1 MDGQVTK
8 EEIVEIVTG
17 FLLNSPPG
25 EFMEVVTDVRGLL
38 SDESII
44 NDSAPSTFK
53 EYNTDQ
59 MLQVQSPGGN
69 HKVLIS
75 KTGEVSPGE
84 YLDPRGN
91 QIVLFD
97 HIRQEV
103 TGSRAIS
110 GELDS
115 QVEPFRSAFDDAAV
129 HYVSEHY
136 LNGTTTVYGKKDGR
150 NFVVTVCISSAKFNP
165 NNFWNGRWRSVWA
178 CKFAPGGG
186 QVEVSGRL
194 RVNVH
199 YYEDG
204 NVQLNTETPKAFTVN
219 ASGDPKGCADAV
231 VKAIEKCEQDFHAK
245 LELSYNTMG
254 DTTFKALRRVLP
266 ITRQKIDWTKI
277 QNYKIGGDVGGKPMR
292 GK

>member
-1 MDGQVTK
+1 MGDVSK

-25 EFMEVVTDVRGLL
+25 EFMEVVTDIRGLL

-44 NDSAPSTFK
+44 NDTAPSTFR

-59 MLQVQSPGGN
+59 MLQVPSPGGN
-69 HKVLIS
+69 HKVLIT
-75 KTGEVSPGE
+75 KFGEVSPGE

-91 QIVLFD
+91 QVISFD

-103 TGSRAIS
+103 TGSRPIS

-115 QVEPFRSAFDDAAV
+115 GVEPFRAAFDDAV
-129 HYVSEHY
+129 LRYVQEHY
-136 LNGTTTVYGKKDGR
+136 LNGTSTVYGKRDGR
-150 NFVVTVCISSAKFNP
+150 NNIVTVCISSAKFNP
-165 NNFWNGRWRSVWA
+165 NNFWNGRWRSVWT
-178 CKFAPGGG
+178 CKFGSGGP
-186 QVEVSGRL
+186 VEITGRL

-204 NVQLNTETPKAFTVN
+204 NVQLTTDTPKTLNVN
-219 ASGDPKGCADAV
+219 GGNDAKSLADAV
-231 VKAIEKCEQDFHAK
+231 AKAIEKAEADYHSK

-277 QNYKIGGDVGGKPMR
+277 QNFKVGNEAASKTPKKG
-292 GK
+292 

>member
-136 LNGTTTVYGKKDGR
+136 LNGTTTVYGKKRREELRRYRLHLVGQIQSKQLLER
-150 NFVVTVCISSAKFNP
+150 ALAFGVGLQVCS
-165 NNFWNGRWRSVWA
+165 RWW
-178 CKFAPGGG
+178 
-186 QVEVSGRL
+186 SGRGL
-194 RVNVH
+194 RK
-199 YYEDG
+199 
-204 NVQLNTETPKAFTVN
+204 TEGKRP
-219 ASGDPKGCADAV
+219 
-231 VKAIEKCEQDFHAK
+231 
-245 LELSYNTMG
+245 L
-254 DTTFKALRRVLP
+254 LRGR
-266 ITRQKIDWTKI
+266 
-277 QNYKIGGDVGGKPMR
+277 
-292 GK
+292 

>member
-1 MDGQVTK
+1 MQVSRA
-8 EEIVEIVTG
+8 EIKEIVTG

-38 SDESII
+38 SDDSII
-44 NDSAPSTFK
+44 NEIAPSTFR

-69 HKVLIS
+69 HKVLIT
-75 KTGEVSPGE
+75 KQGEATPGE

-91 QIVLFD
+91 QVILFD

-103 TGSRAIS
+103 TGSRGIS
-110 GELDS
+110 GELDNN
-115 QVEPFRSAFDDAAV
+115 VEPYRAAFDDAAT

-136 LNGTTTVYGKKDGR
+136 LNGTTTVYGKKEGR
-150 NFVVTVCISSAKFNP
+150 DFVVTICISSAKFNP

-178 CKFAPGGG
+178 CKFSSGGG
-186 QVEVSGRL
+186 SVNITGTL
-194 RVNVH
+194 KVNVH

-204 NVQLNTETPKAFTVN
+204 NVQLTTVTPKTLSVN
-219 ASGDPKGCADAV
+219 GGNDPRALADAT
-231 VKAIEKCEQDFHAK
+231 VKAIAKAEADFHDK
-245 LELSYNTMG
+245 LEQSYNTMG

-277 QNYKIGGDVGGKPMR
+277 QNYKVGGAISK
-292 GK
+292 GAF